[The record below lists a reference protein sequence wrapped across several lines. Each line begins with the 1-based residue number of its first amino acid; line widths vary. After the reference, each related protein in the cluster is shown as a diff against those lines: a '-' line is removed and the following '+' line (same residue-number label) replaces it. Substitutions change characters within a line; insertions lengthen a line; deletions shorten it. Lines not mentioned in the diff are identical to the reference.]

1 MPPAAHKSAWAAAV
15 SHSIVRPHIGGK
27 YLLRPVAS
35 RQNFKDEPADT
46 ISLTVKLF
54 KKASVSGERCDRLA
68 TTTSPSS
75 GFGRTCISLAFD
87 KVENNASMSS
97 IILSSGAIYF
107 SYALLSNVKNKRF
120 NAGAYTMPLTGAPLS
135 IKPIFT
141 VKSVRLL
148 INSLVPSSGSRRK
161 NLSSIV
167 SGKPFS
173 ELSSPI
179 I

>member
-1 MPPAAHKSAWAAAV
+1 M
-15 SHSIVRPHIGGK
+15 
-27 YLLRPVAS
+27 
-35 RQNFKDEPADT
+35 
-46 ISLTVKLF
+46 
-54 KKASVSGERCDRLA
+54 SGERCDRLA

-120 NAGAYTMPLTGAPLS
+120 NAGAYTMPLTGALLS

-179 I
+179 IWILEKCDLIPRIIISSPSRSAMVTGESLLLVSTTISLWKYTIAFLPAFKAKEHRK